1 MARMGPRMG
10 PNEGPNEGP
19 YPKKLSP
26 PVGFAWAPSFD
37 VSEVA
42 PREFSLSLN
51 TETLKVATSTIRYV
65 DLSAGSDAN
74 TGLVKSAP
82 KQSIWS
88 ATLAAS
94 AAQTVYVKG
103 SSDPDS
109 PTVYPF
115 ANSWRL
121 PLSFSMNIIVVS
133 DFDTLAP
140 GYAVSS
146 VQSSP
151 TDINGHSSLAVDMYV
166 ERLDFAYGHARAF
179 FLQNVGTATFVDCD
193 AYQGTQEGLSLTTSA
208 AATVHTLYLVR
219 CRAYD
224 NQNGDGFPYTATG
237 AGSTIRVLE
246 WDCEGFD
253 NVGASSQGSSGHFTA
268 GNAEVSIIRVG
279 GRYYGNGAQE
289 AADVGCQSWNLG
301 CTFDGQDAAGIG
313 YTMSGTGTAWL
324 HGCVL
329 TGNATDITTDDAGGT
344 VNVYDTS
351 YRTTSGAG
359 TVQAYVP

>member
-1 MARMGPRMG
+1 MYPACHTARGSGRTRAAAVAVPSG
-10 PNEGPNEGP
+10 FSW
-19 YPKKLSP
+19 SP
-26 PVGFAWAPSFD
+26 AWKVRERSVGSFD
-37 VSEVA
+37 VS
-42 PREFSLSLN
+42 LN
-51 TETLKVATSTIRYV
+51 VDSLKVATSVTRYV
-65 DLSAGSDAN
+65 NGARVDNSGGGTTPALAYRAIWAPINVLGAATTIYVLGSADRN
-74 TGLVKSAP
+74 N
-82 KQSIWS
+82 
-88 ATLAAS
+88 
-94 AAQTVYVKG
+94 
-103 SSDPDS
+103 
-109 PTVYPF
+109 PTVYP
-115 ANSWRL
+115 AADAWLL
-121 PLSFSMNIIVVS
+121 PLVQSVNVIVVS
-133 DFDTLAP
+133 DLTTLAP
-140 GYAVSS
+140 GWAVSS
-146 VQSSP
+146 VESNP
-151 TDINGHSSLAVDMYV
+151 TAINGHSSVAVNLYV
-166 ERLDFAYGHARAF
+166 ERLGFKYGNARAF

-193 AYQGTQEGLSLTTSA
+193 FTLGTQEGLSLNSSA
-208 AATVHTLYLVR
+208 VSAVHTLYLVR

-279 GRYYGNGAQE
+279 GRYYNNGAQE

-344 VNVYDTS
+344 VNVYDTD
-351 YRTTSGAG
+351 YRTTSGTG